1 MKRVVRGRTDCEKG
15 IGESKGMEERGKDEE
30 KKEQNLSFTTASLR
44 KGGSLL
50 RMHTHKS
57 THHFKENPDKLLR
70 LSTVLGGEGGGGDI
84 EERGPT
90 LGGYGLGQQSLSSAR
105 RPHHQHTLGGRR
117 I

>member
-1 MKRVVRGRTDCEKG
+1 MKRVVRGRTDRESVKG
-15 IGESKGMEERGKDEE
+15 RARGWRKEGRRRE
-30 KKEQNLSFTTASLR
+30 KKNRISHLLQLGT
-44 KGGSLL
+44 LL

-57 THHFKENPDKLLR
+57 TYHFKENPDKLLR

-105 RPHHQHTLGGRR
+105 RPYHQHTLGGRR